1 MGRVCAREM
10 LGRCLII
17 TLFCSFLSM
26 TTSAT
31 ASSDI
36 KSRTSDETKE
46 AVETWLD
53 SIFGLTTRDLR
64 SDKERDLFWATRGKR
79 MADGD
84 DFWAIRGKKANVDDY
99 FPIKRGLK
107 PNGLFSSIKRAKEF
121 IKRPNLKPNGLFSS
135 FKRSQD
141 FVNDEDELYNSG
153 LLYDSGNKREDFWA
167 ARGKRGEENFWA
179 TRG

>member
-17 TLFCSFLSM
+17 TLFCSFLSL
-26 TTSAT
+26 TPSAT
-31 ASSDI
+31 ASSED
-36 KSRTSDETKE
+36 TKQ
-46 AVETWLD
+46 AQSWFD
-53 SIFGLTTRDLR
+53 SIFGLPTRDLR
-64 SDKERDLFWATRGKR
+64 SDKDRDLFWATRGKR
-79 MADGD
+79 MVDSD
-84 DFWAIRGKKANVDDY
+84 DFWAIRGKKANEDY

-107 PNGLFSSIKRAKEF
+107 PNGLFSS
-121 IKRPNLKPNGLFSS
+121 

-141 FVNDEDELYNSG
+141 FANDEDELYNYE
-153 LLYDSGNKREDFWA
+153 LLYDAGNHLDKREDFWA

>member
-17 TLFCSFLSM
+17 TLFCSFLSL
-26 TTSAT
+26 TPSAT
-31 ASSDI
+31 ALSDP
-36 KSRTSDETKE
+36 KQDAES
-46 AVETWLD
+46 WLD
-53 SIFGLTTRDLR
+53 SILGLTTRDLR
-64 SDKERDLFWATRGKR
+64 SDKDRDLFWATRGKR
-79 MADGD
+79 MMDSD
-84 DFWAIRGKKANVDDY
+84 DFWAIRGKKANVEDY

-135 FKRSQD
+135 FKRSQE
-141 FVNDEDELYNSG
+141 FVNDEDVYELLS
-153 LLYDSGNKREDFWA
+153 DSGNPRAKRDDFWA
-167 ARGKRGEENFWA
+167 ARGKRGDENFWA

>member
-1 MGRVCAREM
+1 MGSQYRGKYKEM

-17 TLFCSFLSM
+17 TLFCSFLSL
-26 TTSAT
+26 TPSAT
-31 ASSDI
+31 ASS
-36 KSRTSDETKE
+36 ETKQDE
-46 AVETWLD
+46 SWLD
-53 SIFGLTTRDLR
+53 SIFGMRTRDLR
-64 SDKERDLFWATRGKR
+64 SDKDGDLFWATRGKR
-79 MADGD
+79 MVNGD
-84 DFWAIRGKKANVDDY
+84 DFWAIRGKKADVEDY

-135 FKRSQD
+135 FKRSNG
-141 FVNDEDELYNSG
+141 FLNDEDELYNYE
-153 LLYDSGNKREDFWA
+153 LLDSGNHMDKREDFWA